1 MVNLVWNEE
10 DAHKSY
16 FAQGK
21 EEGRLEGRLEG
32 KLEGRLELVKNLLLA
47 KTPIKYIIQAS
58 GWTKEEILKIANEQK

>member
-21 EEGRLEGRLEG
+21 EEGRLE
-32 KLEGRLELVKNLLLA
+32 LVKNLLLA
-47 KTPIKYIIQAS
+47 KTPIKYIVQAS